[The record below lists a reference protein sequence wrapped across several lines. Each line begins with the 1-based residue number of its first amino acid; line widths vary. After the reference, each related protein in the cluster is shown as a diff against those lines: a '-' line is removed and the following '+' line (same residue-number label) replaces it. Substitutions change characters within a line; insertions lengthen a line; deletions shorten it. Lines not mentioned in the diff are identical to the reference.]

1 MNCMRRWGRGQ
12 LGRPAPACRTGRG
25 QAGFTLLELMVVVAI
40 VGILA
45 TLAVPSFRLS
55 VVKAREAVLKEDIF
69 VLRDLLDKYYAD
81 HGAYPATLHD
91 LVDKEYL
98 RAIPTDPFTG
108 SADTWVEVYL
118 SGATGESGIFD
129 VHSGSD
135 RVATNG
141 TAYNEW

>member
-1 MNCMRRWGRGQ
+1 MRRMEQGGR
-12 LGRPAPACRTGRG
+12 RIR
-25 QAGFTLLELMVVVAI
+25 QAGFTMIELMVVVAI

-45 TLAVPSFRLS
+45 TLAIPSFRLS
-55 VVKAREAVLKEDIF
+55 VIKAREAVLKEDLF
-69 VLRDLLDKYYAD
+69 VMRDLLDKYYAD
-81 HGAYPATLHD
+81 HGTYPPTLHD
-91 LVDKEYL
+91 LVEKEYL
-98 RAIPTDPFTG
+98 RAIPVDPFTD

-135 RVATNG
+135 RVALNG